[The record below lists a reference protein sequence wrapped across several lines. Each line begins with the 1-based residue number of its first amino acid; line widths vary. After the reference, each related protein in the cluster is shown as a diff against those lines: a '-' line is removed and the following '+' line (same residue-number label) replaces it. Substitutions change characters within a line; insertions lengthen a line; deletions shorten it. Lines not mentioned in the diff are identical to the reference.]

1 MRSSEEQM
9 REILRR
15 KDIYTKAKI
24 IRKKMIAEISTALV
38 CLVLMITVAC
48 FLPKLD
54 LIREQAPILQYGS
67 MIEAL
72 PLIGY
77 IIIAILAFAMGIAV
91 TLACVH
97 WQEHKKKEQEI

>member
-24 IRKKMIAEISTALV
+24 IRKKMIAEISAGAV
-38 CLVLMITVAC
+38 CLTLMITVAC

-54 LIREQAPILQYGS
+54 PYEEKAPITQYGS
-67 MIEAL
+67 MIQTL
-72 PLIGY
+72 PIIGY
-77 IIIAILAFAMGIAV
+77 IIIAVLAFAMGIAV
-91 TLACVH
+91 TLACIH
-97 WQEHKKKEQEI
+97 WKEHKRKEQEI